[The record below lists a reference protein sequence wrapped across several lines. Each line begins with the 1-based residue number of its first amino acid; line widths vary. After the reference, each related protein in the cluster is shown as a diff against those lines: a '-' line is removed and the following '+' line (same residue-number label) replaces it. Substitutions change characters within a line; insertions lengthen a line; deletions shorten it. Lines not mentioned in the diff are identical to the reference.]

1 MRKQLKVLWLVL
13 VVGLVLAGC
22 VADKDPKEKVQN
34 GVNGTIQ
41 CGLDIS
47 LEQFTHDF
55 EILSETIAEGKVKLE
70 GLKFEAK
77 TASGDT
83 YKGDLVHEEGFNQRV
98 TISVSVN
105 KNGKLERVGL
115 VGDDDNGQ
123 AFISGMLILSTL
135 TGGTDSPE
143 IVKTLSE
150 MAENQEIVGIEWKGL
165 KYTFGGWTSKLY
177 SLWSFEITRIK

>member
-22 VADKDPKEKVQN
+22 VADKDPEEKVQN
-34 GVNGTIQ
+34 DVNGTIQ

-55 EILSETIAEGKVKLE
+55 EVLSETIAEGKVKLK

-83 YKGDLVHEEGFNQRV
+83 YKGDLVHEGFNQWV

-123 AFISGMLILSTL
+123 AFISGVLILSTL

-143 IVKTLSE
+143 IVKELSE

-165 KYTFGGWTSKLY
+165 KYAFGGWTSKLY